1 MEAGKPKR
9 GRPKTLN
16 REAVLNSAM
25 MSYWQEGPL
34 NVSINDICKR
44 TEISKPSLY
53 REFGNE
59 DKFKSAVLDHYFS
72 SAFAQVFAIIHQ
84 EKSFHMVLS
93 ELIEFLF
100 QDRAALGLPE
110 GCLHASMYDDH
121 LQMGQTSAQKAVSYR
136 DEIVTHYAK
145 WIDRAKADGEFS
157 STIETAFAAQ
167 YLFAQITNAM
177 AQLRRGED
185 RAEVRPILELAL
197 SALK

>member
-1 MEAGKPKR
+1 MNTEKPHR

-16 REAVLNSAM
+16 RDAVLNLAM
-25 MSYWQEGPL
+25 MGYWQSGPL

-44 TEISKPSLY
+44 AEISKPSLY

-59 DKFKSAVLDHYFS
+59 DQFKSVVLDHYFL
-72 SAFAQVFAIIHQ
+72 SAFAQVFAVIDQDKPFNI
-84 EKSFHMVLS
+84 VLN
-93 ELIEFLF
+93 ELIELLL

-121 LQMGQTSAQKAVSYR
+121 LQLGETSARKAISFR
-136 DEIVTHYAK
+136 DEIVTHYAN
-145 WIDRAKADGEFS
+145 WIDRAKAKGEFS
-157 STIETAFAAQ
+157 PTIGTEFAAQ

-185 RAEVRPILELAL
+185 RAEIRPILALAL
-197 SALK
+197 SVLK